1 VYVNLNLTA
10 NAAAAAIAVELCQD
24 AKLERNDQDAPG
36 VSTWRVDYVMLHPNV
51 EDVRNIIKDG
61 VDHFLNAWLSVNPKK

>member
-1 VYVNLNLTA
+1 
-10 NAAAAAIAVELCQD
+10 
-24 AKLERNDQDAPG
+24 
-36 VSTWRVDYVMLHPNV
+36 MLHPNV